1 MLKTCFFFFCIL
13 RSTVN
18 EDDKYDDYQ
27 TGLFTL
33 YPLCLL
39 ALRCTIDVS
48 EVFCDNKLLWLNT
61 GVKYQN
67 KPMLIGEFLKV
78 GIFHFNQLINLEGEI
93 MSDLDLALLSLHG
106 MNPNNYSFIKH
117 VELVSNIRQ
126 TFLVSKGR
134 AMELIIYLGKS
145 SQFIMYIRSEYVCEY
160 MCKKQIESVTNEATL
175 SICFLQ
181 QKWCNKSGVMSCK
194 SYEIIL
200 TGIYENKIYENI

>member
-1 MLKTCFFFFCIL
+1 MLKTCFFFCIL

-134 AMELIIYLGKS
+134 AMELIICLGKS
-145 SQFIMYIRSEYVCEY
+145 SQFIMYIRSKYVCEY
-160 MCKKQIESVTNEATL
+160 M
-175 SICFLQ
+175 
-181 QKWCNKSGVMSCK
+181 G
-194 SYEIIL
+194 
-200 TGIYENKIYENI
+200 